1 MAVLAMK
8 RALHSQGTL
17 RSLPPPALPRLDLRL
32 YVADATPLSLLALEN
47 VKEICKEYLVGRFHL
62 KVIDVARSPLLAR
75 KAGVVATP
83 LLERRQP
90 ESVRRLI
97 GAMTDTG
104 RVLAWL
110 WIRS

>member
-1 MAVLAMK
+1 MK
-8 RALHSQGTL
+8 TAPHSKGRL
-17 RSLPPPALPRLDLRL
+17 RSLPPPAPPRLDLRL

-47 VKEICKEYLVGRFHL
+47 VKGICKEHLAGRFRL

-75 KAGVVATP
+75 RAGVVATP

-90 ESVRRLI
+90 EQVRRLI

-104 RVLAWL
+104 RVLGWL
-110 WIRS
+110 GIRA